1 MLPPMRPRPFPSPIP
16 SLSPHRPPAHPHRP
30 TLSRSPC
37 PNPVRRRPPARPP
50 RLRPFPRPSPH
61 QPAEGDLACAVRP
74 PAREN
79 GGNEEVTAIDV
90 SRIQEVVQLIE
101 AGDLTQA
108 ANRLGPMVSGKRSI
122 RGGRSTPEA
131 EEIDEVKKW
140 LGEVVADPDDPGA
153 RFLVERS
160 YYKLRSQLPKDEAQ
174 HRVAKK

>member
-1 MLPPMRPRPFPSPIP
+1 MTAEETPPVPQPDPEPQPTPTPSPP
-16 SLSPHRPPAHPHRP
+16 YAARSRADPRARTRSVAGPRTDPGAPARSPAHHRISPLRPPP
-30 TLSRSPC
+30 
-37 PNPVRRRPPARPP
+37 
-50 RLRPFPRPSPH
+50 
-61 QPAEGDLACAVRP
+61 CAVRP

>member
-1 MLPPMRPRPFPSPIP
+1 MTAEETPPVPQPDPEPQPTPTPSPP
-16 SLSPHRPPAHPHRP
+16 TPPDPRTSARPPAHHRGGP
-30 TLSRSPC
+30 L
-37 PNPVRRRPPARPP
+37 RRAP
-50 RLRPFPRPSPH
+50 
-61 QPAEGDLACAVRP
+61 CAVRP